1 MNVAGSSQIP
11 ERGAGKDGTLASAGC
26 EGGGRMSSG
35 RPGPAARRV
44 PTTNVL
50 VSGFQIVSGF
60 PFFFF
65 FAINNTIMNILK
77 HQSEC
82 LSVYALRIKELR
94 SHMGWQF
101 LRILMIAF
109 QRGLSTNNGDR
120 AHSVA
125 PSTVV
130 AAKVTTTTEERASV
144 CLMRE
149 AAFPACHGLLLI
161 QFSRP
166 PL

>member
-1 MNVAGSSQIP
+1 MLQEAVRFLSGEL
-11 ERGAGKDGTLASAGC
+11 ERTELWPQLDVREEEGC
-26 EGGGRMSSG
+26 LQG
-35 RPGPAARRV
+35 
-44 PTTNVL
+44 VL
-50 VSGFQIVSGF
+50 VQLPGGCPQPTSWSRDFRLF
-60 PFFFF
+60 PVFLFFF

-120 AHSVA
+120 AHSVT

-144 CLMRE
+144 CLMWE

>member
-1 MNVAGSSQIP
+1 MLQEAVRFLSGEL
-11 ERGAGKDGTLASAGC
+11 ERTELWPQLDVREEEGC
-26 EGGGRMSSG
+26 LQG
-35 RPGPAARRV
+35 
-44 PTTNVL
+44 VL
-50 VSGFQIVSGF
+50 VQLPGGCPQPTSWSRDFRLFLVF
-60 PFFFF
+60 LFFF

-109 QRGLSTNNGDR
+109 QRGLSTHNGDR

-149 AAFPACHGLLLI
+149 AAFPARHGLLLI